1 MLVALGSVSFASL
14 MIQFL
19 ATLGTTYPMLQ
30 CNIPEDMNL
39 HSLVVVSKLV
49 HTDQSDIKH
58 CNFKHKN
65 IVFQYLGIKYHTDV
79 LMLTLC

>member
-1 MLVALGSVSFASL
+1 

-19 ATLGTTYPMLQ
+19 ETGTIYQVLQ
-30 CNIPEDMNL
+30 GNIPEDMNL

-65 IVFQYLGIKYHTDV
+65 IVSQYVGMKYTDV
-79 LMLTLC
+79 QMLTLC